1 MTLKLNNKIVT
12 KYTKSSEYL
21 SNTVF
26 GDAEISI
33 TAGSGIAQ
41 SFLPDDILFSI
52 PYHEIPNFPTT
63 SVEGHAGDLLLIN
76 INGVKAMVFSGRF
89 HLYEG
94 IEVSETVSQIIVSY
108 LLGLRNHIITNA
120 AGALNEAYLPGD
132 LMLIS
137 DTLNFTSRDLS
148 SVFDSI
154 NFRQNISKQEKNLG
168 IYKKLN
174 AILTTIGIN
183 LKFGVYAAVIGPN
196 YETRSEIRMFRR
208 LGADAVGMSTVL
220 ELATAD
226 ILEMNTIACSLI
238 TNTAKEI
245 PQLVTHQEVMDLALK
260 SRLDVRE
267 FIFAATKLLIR

>member
-41 SFLPDDILFSI
+41 SFLPEDILFSI

-154 NFRQNISKQEKNLG
+154 NFRQNISKHEKNLE